1 MLPSIRNAS
10 PERTATVR
18 PDLTLYASLELSRA
32 TWLVTCLL
40 PETERMSKYST
51 PGGDGG
57 ALLSLLERMR
67 TRAQQMTGRPV
78 KIVVIQEAGLD
89 GFWVHRLLE
98 ANGIESHVVD
108 PASIAVPR
116 RRRRAKTDAIDG
128 ETLLRTLLAWSRGE
142 PRVCAMVVPPT
153 PEEEDSRRV
162 CRERAI
168 LLRERIRHTNRIK
181 GLLAGQGI
189 MGFNPLHKDRRQ
201 LLDAART
208 GDGRP
213 LPHQLKAEILR
224 EIELIELLLRQ
235 IADVEAAREVL
246 AGPKTA
252 KVPSPVVLLK
262 QLKGIGPEI
271 ASVLYFEGLF
281 RSFGNRRQLAAY
293 AGRAPTPWRSGT
305 VDQEQGIS
313 KAGNRRLRR
322 TVIELA
328 WLWQR
333 HQPGS
338 ALSRW
343 FHTRVGNERG
353 RIRRISI
360 VALARKLLIAVW
372 RYVTQGEVPEGAV
385 LKAA

>member
-1 MLPSIRNAS
+1 MLPSIDHALN
-10 PERTATVR
+10 EQTATVA
-18 PDLTLYASLELSRA
+18 LTLCASLELSRS

-40 PETERMSKYST
+40 PERDRMSKYST

-57 ALLSLLERMR
+57 ALLGLLERMR
-67 TRAQQMTGRPV
+67 TRAQQLTGRPV

-128 ETLLRTLLAWSRGE
+128 ETLLRTLAAWRRGE

-153 PEEEDSRRV
+153 PEEEDRRRI

-189 MGFNPLHKDRRQ
+189 TGFNPLHKDRRQ

-213 LPHQLKAEILR
+213 LPNQLRAEILR
-224 EIELIELLLRQ
+224 EIELIDLLVRQ
-235 IADVEAAREVL
+235 IADVEAERE
-246 AGPKTA
+246 
-252 KVPSPVVLLK
+252 LLVG
-262 QLKGIGPEI
+262 LKASKLRLRLCCSSNSK
-271 ASVLYFEGLF
+271 ASV
-281 RSFGNRRQLAAY
+281 
-293 AGRAPTPWRSGT
+293 
-305 VDQEQGIS
+305 
-313 KAGNRRLRR
+313 RRLPQFC
-322 TVIELA
+322 T
-328 WLWQR
+328 
-333 HQPGS
+333 
-338 ALSRW
+338 SR
-343 FHTRVGNERG
+343 VSSE
-353 RIRRISI
+353 
-360 VALARKLLIAVW
+360 ALATAANWPPTLGSRQHRGAAV
-372 RYVTQGEVPEGAV
+372 RLTGSRASPRPAIRSC
-385 LKAA
+385 AAP

>member
-67 TRAQQMTGRPV
+67 TRAQQMTERPV

-98 ANGIESHVVD
+98 ANGIESRVVD

-246 AGPKTA
+246 A
-252 KVPSPVVLLK
+252 
-262 QLKGIGPEI
+262 
-271 ASVLYFEGLF
+271 
-281 RSFGNRRQLAAY
+281 
-293 AGRAPTPWRSGT
+293 
-305 VDQEQGIS
+305 
-313 KAGNRRLRR
+313 
-322 TVIELA
+322 
-328 WLWQR
+328 
-333 HQPGS
+333 
-338 ALSRW
+338 
-343 FHTRVGNERG
+343 
-353 RIRRISI
+353 RISH
-360 VALARKLLIAVW
+360 A
-372 RYVTQGEVPEGAV
+372 GSDF
-385 LKAA
+385 